1 MLAFVLVLCRWHVC
15 SFLLSLSLDKALHS
29 AGISSGFIIFGTN
42 LTNPLNELLLVLQPV
57 SVFSSF
63 MMKRWLSLIKMR
75 SKSYFLCPLV
85 VNLNEAQCWSTFFF
99 SWLPLNALVIL
110 SSKWESEREKK
121 RVRGYALERTAGE
134 LWKTSWA
141 KSSYTEWMSHLARY
155 ESFDSC
161 FLSDQVWWARLEF
174 YQHSKSSKTWK
185 MYMML
190 YLFLCA
196 TQTVHRCQRM
206 LRRQKLLPAFAS
218 TCTISIKLNGICLFF
233 QTWWGQRGGCRS
245 IGRME
250 PN

>member
-1 MLAFVLVLCRWHVC
+1 MYIYTFWVLAFVLALCRWRVC

-75 SKSYFLCPLV
+75 SKSYFLSPSV
-85 VNLNEAQCWSTFFF
+85 INLNEAQCWSTFFF

-121 RVRGYALERTAGE
+121 KRVRGYALERTAGE

-141 KSSYTEWMSHLARY
+141 KSSDTEWMSHLARY

-161 FLSDQVWWARLEF
+161 FLWDQVWWARLEF

-185 MYMML
+185 NVYDAVFVTGCNTDCSQMPKNAKGTKTSPGLCFNL
-190 YLFLCA
+190 YHF
-196 TQTVHRCQRM
+196 H
-206 LRRQKLLPAFAS
+206 
-218 TCTISIKLNGICLFF
+218 
-233 QTWWGQRGGCRS
+233 
-245 IGRME
+245 
-250 PN
+250 